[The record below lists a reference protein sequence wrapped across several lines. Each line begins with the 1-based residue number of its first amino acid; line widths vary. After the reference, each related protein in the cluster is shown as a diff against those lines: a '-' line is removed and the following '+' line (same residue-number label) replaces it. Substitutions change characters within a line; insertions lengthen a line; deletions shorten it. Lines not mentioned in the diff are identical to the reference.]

1 VDAENSKVAA
11 KVKNAKVAAKALS
24 ELAEIRGSAA
34 VSLKETKMQA
44 CATKKLWRE
53 GNKSRLIQI
62 GMALIV
68 LPEPTPVTPTIG
80 ACFIA
85 AGAIQKGIQSRSIFM
100 EDITKTLQSTFR
112 EVVSAKYDLQI

>member
-1 VDAENSKVAA
+1 VNKEDAVQ
-11 KVKNAKVAAKALS
+11 NAKTLT
-24 ELAEIRGSAA
+24 ELAESYKDLCNGIKGTSRETAA
-34 VSLKETKMQA
+34 TN
-44 CATKKLWRE
+44 KLWRE

-85 AGAIQKGIQSRSIFM
+85 AGIVQKGIQNQSIFLG
-100 EDITKTLQSTFR
+100 DIKKTLETTLREIYSTRQS
-112 EVVSAKYDLQI
+112 LQVQR